1 MRAFIAIPVPDDV
14 KQYAR
19 MMRNELG
26 RARPD
31 IKWVEY
37 QNYHLTL
44 KFLGEVEEK
53 QLPEL
58 KKNLSRA
65 GDSSPAFNL
74 SAGGI
79 GFFPNRMRPRVIWM
93 GIKGELD
100 KAAFLGDRVDAY
112 LSTIG
117 FEPEKEHRFH
127 LTLGRVRSE
136 AGLKDMLNILDKMPH
151 KDKLRSFKIEHF
163 HLMKSTLSAAGPN
176 YTILET
182 FTING

>member
-1 MRAFIAIPVPDDV
+1 MRLFAAIPVPDDI

-37 QNYHLTL
+37 ENYHLTL
-44 KFLGEVEEK
+44 KFLGEVHEK
-53 QLPEL
+53 EL
-58 KKNLSRA
+58 AEIKRNLHLA
-65 GDSSPAFNL
+65 GESSPAFNL

-79 GFFPNRMRPRVIWM
+79 GFFPNRLRPRVIWM

-100 KAAFLGDRVDAY
+100 KAEFLADRVDAY
-112 LSTIG
+112 LNTMG

-127 LTLGRVRSE
+127 LTLGRIRSE
-136 AGLKDMLNILDKMPH
+136 NGLKPMLYALDKMSG
-151 KDKLRSFKIEHF
+151 KDKLRSFKVEHF
-163 HLMKSTLSAAGPN
+163 QLIASVLNAAGPE
-176 YTILET
+176 YSVMEEITLR
-182 FTING
+182 G